1 MMLPPSITAQI
12 LAHAKEESPKECCG
26 LVAVVKGKRRYFP
39 CANLANT
46 PDEHFVLDS
55 ADYAAV
61 EDKGEIV
68 AVIHSHP
75 TTNHNPSPADR
86 VACEQSGLPWHI
98 VNPNTENWG
107 YCEPEGFE
115 LPYVGR
121 EFSHGVVDCYS
132 LCRDWYKRELQL
144 ELRDYPRR
152 DQWWEQGENLYLEN
166 FEKEGFSQIPI
177 EDLQRGD
184 ALLIQLA
191 SPVPNHAAI
200 YLGDQLILHH
210 VQGRLSSRDVL
221 GGYYLKNVACA
232 LRHRHEGH

>member
-1 MMLPPSITAQI
+1 MTLSPSIKSQI
-12 LAHAKEESPKECCG
+12 LAHAKDESPKECCG

-39 CANLANT
+39 CKNLADT
-46 PDEHFVLDS
+46 PDEHFVLDPV
-55 ADYAAV
+55 DYAAA

-75 TTNHNPSPADR
+75 ATNHNPSPADR
-86 VACEQSGLPWHI
+86 VACEQSGLAWHI

-132 LCRDWYKRELQL
+132 LCRDWYKREFGLQ
-144 ELRDYPRR
+144 LRDYPRR
-152 DQWWEQGENLYLEN
+152 DQWWEQGQNLYLDN
-166 FEKEGFSQIPI
+166 FEKEGFRKIPV
-177 EDLQRGD
+177 EELQRGD
-184 ALLIQLA
+184 ALLMNLQ

-200 YLGDQLILHH
+200 YLGDQQVLHH
-210 VQGRLSSRDVL
+210 VQGRLSSRDVY
-221 GGYYLKNVACA
+221 GGYYWKNTACA
-232 LRHRHEGH
+232 LRHESR